1 MTYGKTIGEKF
12 YEDGSARRYP
22 GNTIVA
28 DILPGCGAYDV
39 MTRLRDMIAEYG
51 LSDYFILLPED
62 SYHMTILG
70 GLNDQK
76 RHEWWPEDLPLDATM
91 DEADDYV
98 AAAIEKVGL
107 PGPQKMKFYYAH
119 CSKGC
124 LTIRVDTLSEEQEK
138 ALRKF
143 RDECSGEM
151 GCFRPGHEKHH
162 FHISLAYV
170 RVIPEGEAAERRDK
184 MLADMTA
191 YIENQPIFETAAPYL
206 TFFDDML
213 FFHHNRIPRDK

>member
-1 MTYGKTIGEKF
+1 MTYGSTIGEKF
-12 YEDGSARRYP
+12 YEDGSVRRYP

-39 MTRLRDMIAEYG
+39 MTHLRDMIAEYG

-70 GLNDQK
+70 GLNDEK
-76 RHEWWPEDLPLDATM
+76 RHVWWPKDLPLDATM
-91 DEADDYV
+91 DQADDHME
-98 AAAIEKVGL
+98 AAVKKVGL

-143 RDECSGEM
+143 RDECSEEM

-184 MLADMTA
+184 MIADMTA
-191 YIENQPIFETAAPYL
+191 YIENQPVFETAAPYL

-213 FFHHNRIPRDK
+213 YFHHNRIPRDR

>member
-1 MTYGKTIGEKF
+1 MTYGSTIGEKF
-12 YEDGSARRYP
+12 YEDGSVRRYP

-39 MTRLRDMIAEYG
+39 MTHLREMIAQYG

-70 GLNDQK
+70 GLNDEK
-76 RHEWWPEDLPLDATM
+76 RHVWWPKDLPLDATM
-91 DEADDYV
+91 NQADDHMEAAV
-98 AAAIEKVGL
+98 AKVGL

-143 RDECSGEM
+143 RDDCSEEM

-170 RVIPEGEAAERRDK
+170 RVIPEGEAAQRRDK
-184 MLADMTA
+184 MIADMTA
-191 YIENQPIFETAAPYL
+191 YIENQPVFETAAPYL

>member
-1 MTYGKTIGEKF
+1 MTYGSTIGEKF
-12 YEDGSARRYP
+12 YEDGSVRRYP

-39 MTRLRDMIAEYG
+39 MTHLRDMIAEYG

-70 GLNDQK
+70 GLNDEK
-76 RHEWWPEDLPLDATM
+76 RHVWWPKDLPLDATM
-91 DEADDYV
+91 DQADDHMEAAV
-98 AAAIEKVGL
+98 AKVGL

-119 CSKGC
+119 CSKSC

-138 ALRKF
+138 TLRKF
-143 RDECSGEM
+143 RDECSEEM
-151 GCFRPGHEKHH
+151 GCFRPNHDKHH

-184 MLADMTA
+184 MIADMTA
-191 YIENQPIFETAAPYL
+191 YIEKQPVFETAAPYL

-213 FFHHNRIPRDK
+213 YFHHNRIPRDR